1 MSPLYA
7 SGMAAADGRAGRRY
21 ERASSIL
28 GKTELFS
35 RLDDE
40 ILDRL
45 AERAIAR
52 RYRRGQLI
60 FGEGD
65 SGESL
70 FLVVDGLVK
79 VFVTSDEGEEMV
91 LITLRSGDSFGE
103 LALIDGQPRS
113 ASAQALEETSVLVV
127 TREVLLE
134 LMLAFPPI
142 AESLLASLGALVR
155 RLTEQTADLVFLD
168 LHGRV
173 AKLLVHFAA
182 ERGREEKA
190 VLDLH
195 LTQSDLAAMVGGSR
209 QSVNQILRAF
219 EKRGYIELRGRT
231 MVLKRMDLLSRRAG
245 L

>member
-1 MSPLYA
+1 MKLQRSA
-7 SGMAAADGRAGRRY
+7 
-21 ERASSIL
+21 SIL
-28 GKTELFS
+28 GATELFAE
-35 RLDDE
+35 LDIE
-40 ILDRL
+40 ILNRVG
-45 AERAIAR
+45 ERALER
-52 RYRRGQLI
+52 RFRRGQLI

-65 SGESL
+65 PGDSL
-70 FLVVDGLVK
+70 FVVVDGLVK

-91 LITLRSGDSFGE
+91 LITLRTGDTFGE
-103 LALIDGQPRS
+103 LALIDGRARS
-113 ASAQALEETSVLVV
+113 ASAQAVEPTVALVV
-127 TREVLLE
+127 TRDVLLE
-134 LMLAFPPI
+134 LMREHPALS
-142 AESLLASLGALVR
+142 ESLLGSLGALVR
-155 RLTEQTADLVFLD
+155 RLTEQAADLVFLD

-182 ERGREEKA
+182 ERGREEEA

-231 MVLKRMDLLSRRAG
+231 IVLKRMDLLSRRAG